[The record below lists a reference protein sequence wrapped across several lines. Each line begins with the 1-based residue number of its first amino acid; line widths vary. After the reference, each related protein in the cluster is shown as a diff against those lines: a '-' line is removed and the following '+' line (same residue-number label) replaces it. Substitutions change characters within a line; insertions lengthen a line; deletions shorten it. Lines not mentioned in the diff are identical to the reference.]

1 MMRLRY
7 WCRGGFTRATA
18 GTLERVVVV
27 IFLLRRQVPALD
39 VADAAGEDADGDA
52 VTLAVPEA
60 LAEEEAVGLS
70 EDLAASLAM
79 GGPGKT

>member
-1 MMRLRY
+1 M
-7 WCRGGFTRATA
+7 
-18 GTLERVVVV
+18 
-27 IFLLRRQVPALD
+27 PALD

-60 LAEEEAVGLS
+60 LAEEATVGLS